1 LLVRSY
7 AVFIQTPEKGYFK
20 VQGAFMN
27 KTILRNTA
35 LNSALAGCISL
46 AAAAQSTVGADMS
59 SGSADAGQSGS
70 SQVSS
75 SDKMFVMKA
84 AEGGMAEVEL
94 AKLAVEKGSSSDVK
108 TFGQRMVDDHSKAND
123 QLKQIASNKGI
134 EVPTDL
140 NVKDKATE
148 ARLATLTGPQFD
160 QAYMADMVK
169 DHQQDVADFRN
180 ESKMGKDFDVKGFA
194 WQTLPTLQDHLNQA
208 RSLAPSVSSKTQTNS
223 TTP

>member
-1 LLVRSY
+1 
-7 AVFIQTPEKGYFK
+7 
-20 VQGAFMN
+20 MN

-46 AAAAQSTVGADMS
+46 AAAAQSTSGADMT
-59 SGSADAGQSGS
+59 SGSAGAGQSGL

-94 AKLAVEKGSSSDVK
+94 GKLAVEKGSSSDVK

-123 QLKQIASNKGI
+123 QLKQID
-134 EVPTDL
+134 VPTDL
-140 NVKDKATE
+140 NAKDKATE
-148 ARLATLTGPQFD
+148 ARLSKLTGTQFD

-169 DHQQDVADFRN
+169 DHQQDVADFRK

-194 WQTLPTLQDHLNQA
+194 WQTLPALQDHLNQV
-208 RSLAPSVSSKTQTNS
+208 RSLAPSGSSKTQTNS
-223 TTP
+223 TTPQ